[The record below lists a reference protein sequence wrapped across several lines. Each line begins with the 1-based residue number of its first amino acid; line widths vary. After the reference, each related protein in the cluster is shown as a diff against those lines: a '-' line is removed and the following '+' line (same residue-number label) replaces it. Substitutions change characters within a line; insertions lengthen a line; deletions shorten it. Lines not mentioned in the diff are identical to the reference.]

1 MAQSERILWIETTV
15 KLKELKDYDINPRRI
30 NTADFKRLVN
40 DIKQDGYHRRILV
53 SYDNVII
60 GGHSRKKALLAA
72 GFREHDDIHILKPN
86 RLLSEEELKR
96 LNIRD
101 NLGFGDWDMDM
112 LANNFDMD
120 DLKEWGMPDTMF
132 DPVSPEIEIIFEGE
146 DEIVEV
152 DINNQPITKQGDIW
166 LLGDHRLM
174 CGDSTVATTV
184 ASLMDGISPIL
195 MVTDPPYGVQYDI
208 AWRKKLLNKDS
219 KADGK
224 VLNDDRIDWS
234 EAYSLFSGDVAYIW
248 HAALYSHLIVSHLET
263 CGYKLINQIIW
274 AKQHFTMSRGNYHW
288 KHEPCLYVVK
298 KGKMHNWQG
307 ARDQSTVWEI
317 KNNNGN
323 YSDREET
330 TCHSTQKP
338 IECMLRPVLN
348 NTKEEDYVYDPFG
361 GSGTTLIACEK
372 SNRKCLMIELS
383 PLYCDV
389 IVKRWEKMTGKK
401 AILSSETNCEYENQ
415 KTP

>member
-72 GFREHDDIHILKPN
+72 GFREHDDIHVLKPN

-132 DPVSPEIEIIFEGE
+132 DPVSPEIEIAEDE
-146 DEIVEV
+146 DEIVTV

-184 ASLMDGISPIL
+184 ESLMDGISPIL
-195 MVTDPPYGVQYDI
+195 MVTDPPYGVQYD
-208 AWRKKLLNKDS
+208 ASWRENGKS
-219 KADGK
+219 KGK

-234 EAYSLFSGDVAYIW
+234 EAYSLFNGDIAYIW
-248 HAALYSHLIVSHLET
+248 HSSKYTHLVTSHLEI

-274 AKQHFTMSRGNYHW
+274 VKQHFVLSRGDYHW
-288 KHEPCLYVVK
+288 QHEPCLYMVK
-298 KGKMHNWQG
+298 KDKKHNWQG

-317 KNNNGN
+317 KNNNFISN
-323 YSDREET
+323 SDKEET
-330 TCHSTQKP
+330 MGHSTQKP
-338 IECMLRPVLN
+338 IECMLKPVLN

-372 SNRKCLMIELS
+372 SNRKCLMMELS
-383 PLYCDV
+383 PHYCDV
-389 IVKRWEKMTGKK
+389 IVKRWEKLSGKK
-401 AILSSETNCEYENQ
+401 AMLSSETNCEYENQ